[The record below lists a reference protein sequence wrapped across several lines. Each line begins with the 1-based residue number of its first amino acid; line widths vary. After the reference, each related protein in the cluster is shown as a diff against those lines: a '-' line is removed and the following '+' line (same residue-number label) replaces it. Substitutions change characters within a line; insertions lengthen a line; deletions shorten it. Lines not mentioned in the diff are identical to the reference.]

1 MDSTHYFIR
10 MEYSQ
15 DSRLKVLEDRVAALE
30 KAVFEGEQRSFSAMP
45 SGRPSEY
52 TTIHNGPRQ
61 PDSITLAFQW
71 LAKDWLMKLGAF
83 LLLLAVG
90 WFVRYAFIQNW
101 IGPSMRILLGMVAG
115 LMLFALGNFVILSRR
130 VPGQVLVA
138 TGVTMQFI
146 TMFAARNVYDFFTPM
161 SALII
166 MGVIV
171 VCMAASAVIH
181 NSKQLAILAY
191 FGGLIAPFLV
201 NAPTTDHIGL
211 LRYVFIL
218 DLGVFA
224 LIALRSWRVLLLLS
238 LLGTGFYSQTFGNVS
253 QSAAWIFMGL
263 FYAFFLF
270 SQVYV
275 SIKTTTVTII
285 DTIIIGLSS
294 LFFLGWTSGF
304 VSHEWQGIVMATVGF
319 APLLVALTFSH
330 QQGIKQADRSIMYL
344 YLSAAIFHFVGGTI
358 FQFDGEMLVTILSL
372 ESVLLVILAAF
383 AVKSSVATEVISPFY
398 LLPFVLS
405 LSEDSFSREVWMNRS
420 LFGDHFFAVLSL
432 ALAAM
437 IAAVMLKRIV
447 SDKYELMISHT
458 IVGSIFSLSFVWLV
472 LHNLIQ
478 PESTA
483 RGIALVIFS
492 LVGVGLFFYGVRS
505 QAKTYRLFGDFIL
518 GGVVL
523 RLLAVEVWQMPL
535 IGRVITFLL
544 IGLLLLATAFFEK
557 NSKSEK

>member
-1 MDSTHYFIR
+1 
-10 MEYSQ
+10 MEHSQ
-15 DSRLKVLEDRVAALE
+15 DSRLKVLEDRVVALE
-30 KAVFEGEQRSFSAMP
+30 KAVFEGEQRSSAAMH

-52 TTIHNGPRQ
+52 ATVHNGPRE
-61 PDSITLAFQW
+61 PDSITLALQW

-83 LLLLAVG
+83 LLLLAVS

-101 IGPSMRILLGMVAG
+101 ISPSMRILSGMVAG
-115 LMLFALGNFVILSRR
+115 LILFALGNFVILSRR

-146 TMFAARNVYDFFTPM
+146 TMFAARNIYDFFTPI

-166 MGVIV
+166 MSVIV
-171 VCMAASAVIH
+171 ICMAASAVIH
-181 NSKQLAILAY
+181 DSRPLAVSAY

-211 LRYVFIL
+211 LRYVFVL
-218 DLGVFA
+218 DLGVLA
-224 LIALRSWRVLLLLS
+224 LVALRSWRILLLLS
-238 LLGTGFYSQTFGNVS
+238 ILGTAFYSMTFGGIS

-275 SIKTTTVTII
+275 SIKTAAVQIV
-285 DTIIIGLSS
+285 DVVMIGLSS
-294 LFFLGWTSGF
+294 LIFLGWVGGY
-304 VSHEWQGIVMATVGF
+304 VPDEWQGAIMAATGLVS
-319 APLLVALTFSH
+319 LLVALMFSY
-330 QQGIKQADRSIMYL
+330 QQASRSSMYL
-344 YLSAAIFHFVGGTI
+344 YLSAAVFAFVSGTM
-358 FQFDGEMLVTILSL
+358 FQLDGQTLVVALSL
-372 ESVLLVILAAF
+372 ESVALVALAAF
-383 AVKSSVATEVISPFY
+383 AVKSPRATEMISAFY
-398 LLPFVLS
+398 LLPFVMS
-405 LSEDSFSREVWMNRS
+405 LSEDSFSREVWMNRA
-420 LFGDHFFAVLSL
+420 LFGDHFFVVLSL
-432 ALAAM
+432 AVAA
-437 IAAVMLKRIV
+437 IVAALTLKRIA

-483 RGIALVIFS
+483 RGIALVIFA
-492 LVGVGLFFYGVRS
+492 LVGVGLFFYGVKRE
-505 QAKTYRLFGDFIL
+505 AKTYRLFGNFLL